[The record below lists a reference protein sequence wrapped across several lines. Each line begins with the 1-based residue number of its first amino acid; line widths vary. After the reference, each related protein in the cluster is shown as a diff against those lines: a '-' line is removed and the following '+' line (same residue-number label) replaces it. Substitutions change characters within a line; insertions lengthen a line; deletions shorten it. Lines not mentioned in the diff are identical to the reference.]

1 MQSNAGAHLTG
12 RRSAGLGMMW
22 RAVGQQ
28 RVDVVGRHSDGIHGQ
43 LLPEGFLFT
52 PVGKPVIDSH
62 FGDQI
67 RAEALSFG
75 GGDASLKTLGSV
87 GNR

>member
-1 MQSNAGAHLTG
+1 MGL
-12 RRSAGLGMMW
+12 RR
-22 RAVGQQ
+22 
-28 RVDVVGRHSDGIHGQ
+28 DGVHGQ
-43 LLPEGFLFT
+43 LLPEGLLFA

-75 GGDASLKTLGSV
+75 GGDASLNTLGSV
-87 GNR
+87 GNRCAR